1 MTSFKTLMRREWLQH
16 RFGWALLAGVPLAII
31 LPLLTVG
38 QVDFGEDTAV
48 HMADSMPLFI
58 TAASLVVTVAILVG
72 ILWSASLIQMSGLA
86 RRDHADRSNEF
97 WLSLPTGDAT
107 SLAAP
112 LLVHLVLVPMAAVLV
127 GLAGGLLVSVVLVTR
142 VIDLASWFTL
152 PWGTLLVAALAGV
165 ARLAVGIPLA
175 MLWLAPLIML
185 TVLAG
190 AWFKRWAVPVLLI
203 AFGLAGLL
211 FERLLGLPL
220 VDAWAG
226 RLFQMAGRALLA
238 TGGHG
243 LSVEGQADLLHALR
257 AAPGWAAG
265 DVLRALAELA
275 QPVFGFGLLVSA
287 ACFAVLMWWRRRV

>member
-1 MTSFKTLMRREWLQH
+1 MTSFKTLMLREWLQH

-58 TAASLVVTVAILVG
+58 TAASLVATVAVLVG
-72 ILWSASLIQMSGLA
+72 ILWSASLIQVSGLA

-97 WLSLPTGDAT
+97 WLSLPTGDAP

-112 LLVHLVLVPMAAVLV
+112 LLVHLVLVPMAALAV
-127 GLAGGLLVSVVLVTR
+127 GLAGGLLVSLVLVTR
-142 VIDLASWFTL
+142 VTDLASWFTL
-152 PWGTLLVAALAGV
+152 PWGTLLTAVLAGA

-175 MLWLAPLIML
+175 MLWLLPLIML

-190 AWFKRWAVPVLLI
+190 AWFKRWAVPVLAV

-220 VDAWAG
+220 VDAWIG

-243 LSVEGQADLLHALR
+243 LAVEGQADLLRSLQ

-287 ACFAVLMWWRRRV
+287 GCFVTLMWWRRRV

>member
-1 MTSFKTLMRREWLQH
+1 MTSFKTLMLREWLQH

-58 TAASLVVTVAILVG
+58 TAASLVVTVAVLVG
-72 ILWSASLIQMSGLA
+72 ILWSASLIQVSGLA

-97 WLSLPTGDAT
+97 WLSLPTSDAS

-112 LLVHLVLVPMAAVLV
+112 LLVHLVLVPMAAAAV
-127 GLAGGLLVSVVLVTR
+127 GLASGLLVSLVLVTR
-142 VIDLASWFTL
+142 VVDLASWFTL
-152 PWGTLLVAALAGV
+152 PWGTLLTAMLAGT

-190 AWFKRWAVPVLLI
+190 AWFKRWAVPVLLV

-211 FERLLGLPL
+211 LERLLGLPL
-220 VDAWAG
+220 VDAWVG

-265 DVLRALAELA
+265 DVFRALAELV

-287 ACFAVLMWWRRRV
+287 ACFATLMWWRRR